1 MEIDEWMQ
9 KNGKTRNK
17 WGNWP
22 NIDVREYKS
31 WLESQPKETEKKN
44 DVDLDTNKDGK
55 AGPLEKL
62 VGKSKIAAFKRPTLD
77 DAKKFAQDFFSKNP
91 NADGST
97 MWDSF
102 LNSIDETNRKFYEK
116 NQQFQSIMKGYRSKL
131 NTENSGTVNDKGD
144 MSKSGN
150 MPAVKLENKLNDLK
164 IQPKTTESAF
174 RIETFEN
181 AARKA
186 LENMEGKSEKE
197 QKEIVSEILPEKKEQ
212 EEEKK
217 DIAFKITPE
226 KKDIAF
232 KITPEKKDVT
242 FSETAEEI
250 EQAERDKEINDK
262 SSAFLKSWAATH
274 PSWLKILSSSDLSWG
289 QKVAL
294 VGSALAN
301 IGANV
306 TLGAKAG
313 FEHSGFNGVP
323 WDFKQAIDKYTNQE
337 IENVLN
343 AEQNVRAK
351 ELYANLFADMAEK
364 YGDDKMQEIFA
375 IADAYG
381 DNPAQLK
388 ARLEAIGVKEDANA
402 IKEAYKNREKISAEE
417 QAKREKLDTEIKQAQ
432 AEIARLEA
440 VMKTLDKEQKE
451 ALNKKIIEAQEAI
464 QDYTK
469 TKYKSDTKT
478 YNLEKTAGYI
488 HNIIKE
494 AEGIAG
500 TVGGVLTG
508 GVVGSTSLIK
518 DGIVRAKGIPQKIV
532 RADGSEIQL
541 DPNDNVYATK
551 NELTTEKDDGSDI
564 VHMTQNDEAVT
575 VQKRLGYAGGA
586 INKDFD
592 YYLSKLRG

>member
-1 MEIDEWMQ
+1 MAGRITAAEYIKENPDATLEDFKKAAGRAVTAIEEGIFKARENYL
-9 KNGKTRNK
+9 KNADSG
-17 WGNWP
+17 
-22 NIDVREYKS
+22 V
-31 WLESQPKETEKKN
+31 
-44 DVDLDTNKDGK
+44 TNSDGK
-55 AGPLEKL
+55 KSLAENPVVQAVAGAIDKEKL
-62 VGKSKIAAFKRPTLD
+62 KEATRSGKAKIIELEEK
-77 DAKKFAQDFFSKNP
+77 AKDFYNE
-91 NADGST
+91 
-97 MWDSF
+97 
-102 LNSIDETNRKFYEK
+102 L
-116 NQQFQSIMKGYRSKL
+116 
-131 NTENSGTVNDKGD
+131 
-144 MSKSGN
+144 
-150 MPAVKLENKLNDLK
+150 
-164 IQPKTTESAF
+164 
-174 RIETFEN
+174 
-181 AARKA
+181 
-186 LENMEGKSEKE
+186 EGKD
-197 QKEIVSEILPEKKEQ
+197 KKEQ
-212 EEEKK
+212 ENIYWERFKPEAAPFENVFNQIKKKDKPEEKTETK
-217 DIAFKITPE
+217 PEETPKESGNAKERRNAF
-226 KKDIAF
+226 
-232 KITPEKKDVT
+232 
-242 FSETAEEI
+242 I
-250 EQAERDKEINDK
+250 E
-262 SSAFLKSWAATH
+262 SWAATH
-274 PSWLKILSSSDLSWG
+274 PTWGHILSSDKLTWG
-289 QKVAL
+289 QKVSL
-294 VGSALAN
+294 IGSALAN
-301 IGANV
+301 IGANA
-306 TLGAKAG
+306 TLGMKSG
-313 FEHSGFNGVP
+313 FEHSGFTPVE
-323 WDFKQAIDKYTNQE
+323 WDFKKAVDKYSNQE

-343 AEQNVRAK
+343 AEQRARAQ

-402 IKEAYKNREKISAEE
+402 IKEAYKSREKISAEE

-508 GVVGSTSLIK
+508 GVVGSTSSIK

-551 NELTTEKDDGSDI
+551 NGLTTEKDDGSDI
-564 VHMTQNDEAVT
+564 VHMTQSDEAVT
-575 VQKRLGYAGGA
+575 VQKRLGYNGGA

>member
-1 MEIDEWMQ
+1 MAGRI
-9 KNGKTRNK
+9 TAA
-17 WGNWP
+17 
-22 NIDVREYKS
+22 EYI
-31 WLESQPKETEKKN
+31 KE
-44 DVDLDTNKDGK
+44 
-55 AGPLEKL
+55 
-62 VGKSKIAAFKRPTLD
+62 
-77 DAKKFAQDFFSKNP
+77 NP
-91 NADGST
+91 NATLEDFKKAAGRAVT
-97 MWDSF
+97 TIEEGIFKARENYLKNADSGVT
-102 LNSIDETNRKFYEK
+102 NS
-116 NQQFQSIMKGYRSKL
+116 
-131 NTENSGTVNDKGD
+131 
-144 MSKSGN
+144 
-150 MPAVKLENKLNDLK
+150 
-164 IQPKTTESAF
+164 
-174 RIETFEN
+174 
-181 AARKA
+181 
-186 LENMEGKSEKE
+186 EGKSSLAENPVVQKVASAINKEKLE
-197 QKEIVSEILPEKKEQ
+197 EATRKGKAKIIELEEKAKDFYNELEGKDKEEQ
-212 EEEKK
+212 ENIYWERFKPEAAPLENVFNQIEKK
-217 DIAFKITPE
+217 DKPEEKTETKPEETPKE
-226 KKDIAF
+226 SGNAK
-232 KITPEKKDVT
+232 
-242 FSETAEEI
+242 
-250 EQAERDKEINDK
+250 ERRN
-262 SSAFLKSWAATH
+262 AFLESWAATH
-274 PSWLKILSSSDLSWG
+274 PTWGQILRDKNLTWG
-289 QKVAL
+289 QKVSL
-294 VGSALAN
+294 IGSALAN

-306 TLGAKAG
+306 TLGMKSG
-313 FEHSGFNGVP
+313 FEHSGFTPVE
-323 WDFKQAIDKYTNQE
+323 WDFKKAVDKYSNQE

-343 AEQNVRAK
+343 AEQSARAK
-351 ELYANLFADMAEK
+351 ELYANLFSDMAEK

-469 TKYKSDTKT
+469 TKYKSDTKP

-508 GVVGSTSLIK
+508 GVVGSTSSIK

-541 DPNDNVYATK
+541 DPDDNVYATK
-551 NELTTEKDDGSDI
+551 NGLTTEKDDGSDI
-564 VHMTQNDEAVT
+564 VHMTQDDEVLT
-575 VQKRLGYAGGA
+575 LQKRLGYLGGA

>member
-1 MEIDEWMQ
+1 MAGKLQELVNKYDSFDAIPASMKPTDSKALEKMKKQFEEGKNKMSVFTGAQ
-9 KNGKTRNK
+9 KNA
-17 WGNWP
+17 
-22 NIDVREYKS
+22 EKS
-31 WLESQPKETEKKN
+31 MS
-44 DVDLDTNKDGK
+44 
-55 AGPLEKL
+55 AG
-62 VGKSKIAAFKRPTLD
+62 T
-77 DAKKFAQDFFSKNP
+77 
-91 NADGST
+91 T
-97 MWDSF
+97 
-102 LNSIDETNRKFYEK
+102 
-116 NQQFQSIMKGYRSKL
+116 
-131 NTENSGTVNDKGD
+131 NDKGD
-144 MSKSGN
+144 SSIAGN
-150 MPAVKLENKLNDLK
+150 NPVKDIIKK
-164 IQPKTTESAF
+164 IDETALQPKTEESEG
-174 RIETFEN
+174 RVKELR
-181 AARKA
+181 AAASEA
-186 LENMEGKSEKE
+186 LKQMEGKNEEE
-197 QKEIVSEILPEKKEQ
+197 QKKIVSEIIP
-212 EEEKK
+212 EEKTEEK
-217 DIAFKITPE
+217 TAIPLLKFEEKPEPTFKGTT
-226 KKDIAF
+226 KK
-232 KITPEKKDVT
+232 
-242 FSETAEEI
+242 I
-250 EQAERDKEINDK
+250 EQAERDKEIDEK
-262 SSAFLKSWAATH
+262 SSAFLKSWASTH
-274 PSWLKILSSSDLSWG
+274 PSWLKILSSNDLSWG

-313 FEHSGFNGVP
+313 FEHGSFAGVP
-323 WDFKQAIDKYTNQE
+323 WDFKQAVDKYTNQE
-337 IENVLN
+337 IETVLGEG
-343 AEQNVRAK
+343 EQKARAK

-508 GVVGSTSLIK
+508 GVVGSTSSIK

-551 NELTTEKDDGSDI
+551 NKLTTEKDDGSDI
-564 VHMTQNDEAVT
+564 VHMTQSDEVVT
-575 VQKRLGYAGGA
+575 VQQRLGYTGGE

>member
-1 MEIDEWMQ
+1 MSEFNVNRDKWLESH
-9 KNGKTRNK
+9 GKKRNE
-17 WGNWP
+17 WGNWT
-22 NIDVREYKS
+22 NVDIKEFENWAKNNEVAFDIKSILNEYEN
-31 WLESQPKETEKKN
+31 WADIPDEKKPWSPAN
-44 DVDLDTNKDGK
+44 IEKMKKAFDAGKKTVDKRKKTVMAVRGAADNILKSSF
-55 AGPLEKL
+55 AG
-62 VGKSKIAAFKRPTLD
+62 I
-77 DAKKFAQDFFSKNP
+77 KN
-91 NADGST
+91 N
-97 MWDSF
+97 
-102 LNSIDETNRKFYEK
+102 
-116 NQQFQSIMKGYRSKL
+116 
-131 NTENSGTVNDKGD
+131 KGD
-144 MSKSGN
+144 SSLSGN
-150 MPAVKLENKLNDLK
+150 PGVADIVKVQDKLK

-186 LENMEGKSEKE
+186 IENMEGKSGDE
-197 QKEIVSEILPEKKEQ
+197 QKEIVSEILPEEKP
-212 EEEKK
+212 EEKSSIPLPK
-217 DIAFKITPE
+217 VEDKPKPTFK
-226 KKDIAF
+226 
-232 KITPEKKDVT
+232 
-242 FSETAEEI
+242 ETTEEI
-250 EQAERDKEINDK
+250 EQAERDKEINEK

-306 TLGAKAG
+306 TLGAKSG
-313 FEHSGFNGVP
+313 FEHSGFNGIP

-343 AEQNVRAK
+343 AEQRARAK

-508 GVVGSTSLIK
+508 GVVGSTSSIK

-532 RADGSEIQL
+532 RADGSEVIL
-541 DPNDNVYATK
+541 SPYDNVYATEK
-551 NELTTEKDDGSDI
+551 PLTTENDNGGEVVPMELKDE
-564 VHMTQNDEAVT
+564 VYF
-575 VQKRLGYAGGA
+575 QKRLGYSGGV
-586 INKDFD
+586 IRKDFD
-592 YYLSKLRG
+592 YYLNILGA

>member
-1 MEIDEWMQ
+1 MAKKPTLEDA
-9 KNGKTRNK
+9 KNFML
-17 WGNWP
+17 
-22 NIDVREYKS
+22 DFYS
-31 WLESQPKETEKKN
+31 KN
-44 DVDLDTNKDGK
+44 TGVDKDTAWNSFLDTVDK
-55 AGPLEKL
+55 
-62 VGKSKIAAFKRPTLD
+62 
-77 DAKKFAQDFFSKNP
+77 
-91 NADGST
+91 
-97 MWDSF
+97 
-102 LNSIDETNRKFYEK
+102 TNRKLYEG
-116 NQQFQSIMKGYRSKL
+116 NQVFQNSVKGYYERLK
-131 NTENSGTVNDKGD
+131 NENSGTSNEKGS
-144 MSKSGN
+144 MSKADNLPS
-150 MPAVKLENKLNDLK
+150 VKIEKEIDK
-164 IQPKTTESAF
+164 AKKEPKTEESSFKIKGLELAAK
-174 RIETFEN
+174 N
-181 AARKA
+181 ALKQ
-186 LENMEGKSEKE
+186 MEGKTSDE
-197 QKEIVSEILPEKKEQ
+197 QKEIVSEILPEEKEQ
-212 EEEKK
+212 EE
-217 DIAFKITPE
+217 E

-242 FSETAEEI
+242 FSETAEDI

-508 GVVGSTSLIK
+508 GVVGSTSSIK

>member
-1 MEIDEWMQ
+1 MAGRI
-9 KNGKTRNK
+9 TAA
-17 WGNWP
+17 
-22 NIDVREYKS
+22 EYI
-31 WLESQPKETEKKN
+31 KE
-44 DVDLDTNKDGK
+44 
-55 AGPLEKL
+55 
-62 VGKSKIAAFKRPTLD
+62 
-77 DAKKFAQDFFSKNP
+77 NP
-91 NADGST
+91 NATLEDFKKAAGRAVT
-97 MWDSF
+97 AIEEGIFKARENYLKNADSGVT
-102 LNSIDETNRKFYEK
+102 NSEGKKSLAENPVVQAVASAIDKE
-116 NQQFQSIMKGYRSKL
+116 
-131 NTENSGTVNDKGD
+131 
-144 MSKSGN
+144 
-150 MPAVKLENKLNDLK
+150 KLEEATRKGKAK
-164 IQPKTTESAF
+164 I
-174 RIETFEN
+174 IELEE
-181 AARKA
+181 KA
-186 LENMEGKSEKE
+186 KDFYNELEGKD
-197 QKEIVSEILPEKKEQ
+197 KKEQ
-212 EEEKK
+212 ENIYWERFKPESAPLENVFNQIEKK
-217 DIAFKITPE
+217 DEPGEKTETKPEETPKESGKATE
-226 KKDIAF
+226 K
-232 KITPEKKDVT
+232 
-242 FSETAEEI
+242 
-250 EQAERDKEINDK
+250 RN
-262 SSAFLKSWAATH
+262 AFLESWAATH
-274 PSWLKILSSSDLSWG
+274 PTWGQILRDKNLTWG
-289 QKVAL
+289 QKVSL
-294 VGSALAN
+294 IGSALAN

-306 TLGAKAG
+306 TLGMKSG
-313 FEHSGFNGVP
+313 FEHSGFTPVE
-323 WDFKQAIDKYTNQE
+323 WDFKKAVDKYSNQE

-343 AEQNVRAK
+343 AEQSARAK

-508 GVVGSTSLIK
+508 GVVGSTSSIK

-532 RADGSEIQL
+532 RADGSEVIL
-541 DPNDNVYATK
+541 SPYDNIYATEK
-551 NELTTEKDDGSDI
+551 PLTTENDNGGEVVPMELKDE
-564 VHMTQNDEAVT
+564 VYF
-575 VQKRLGYAGGA
+575 QKRLGYSGGV
-586 INKDFD
+586 IRKDFD
-592 YYLSKLRG
+592 YYLNILGA